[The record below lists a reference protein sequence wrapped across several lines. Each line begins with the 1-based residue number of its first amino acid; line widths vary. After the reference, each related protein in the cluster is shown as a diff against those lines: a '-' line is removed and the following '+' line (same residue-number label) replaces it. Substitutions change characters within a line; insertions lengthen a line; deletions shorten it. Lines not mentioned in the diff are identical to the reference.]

1 MSEVVE
7 TPAPEVV
14 APATPAAPAPKATRF
29 EIPVLTE
36 LKPAVAEPPAKA
48 PDATPPVAT
57 EGEKPPEAAK
67 PGPEAEKAAEAR
79 AARLRTNRLYKQN
92 AELKA
97 ERDLYRQQAEKAQ
110 APAAAATAMEG
121 APDPAKFTDI
131 TEYTKAVTEWAK
143 AENAKE
149 LTAKQQQEQVTRRQQ
164 ALTESWETASERGA
178 AKYEDFEPVVGP
190 LEPTSP
196 WSIAIM
202 QCENADDVA
211 YYLGKNLSEAKRI
224 IALEPLAQIREIGKL
239 EAKLLATPPTPK
251 PASKAPA
258 PINPVQGVAVPSEG
272 ITPEM
277 EFEKFLKIRNRQLGR
292 K

>member
-1 MSEVVE
+1 MPEVVE
-7 TPAPEVV
+7 SAPQEVV
-14 APATPAAPAPKATRF
+14 VDAPAAPVQKATRF

-57 EGEKPPEAAK
+57 EEKPPEAAK
-67 PGPEAEKAAEAR
+67 PDPEAEAAAKARSE
-79 AARLRTNRLYKQN
+79 RLRVNRLYKQN

-97 ERDLYRQQAEKAQ
+97 QYELANKELEKLR
-110 APAAAATAMEG
+110 APTVATATMSG
-121 APDPAKFTDI
+121 APDPSKFTDI

-143 AENAKE
+143 SENAKE
-149 LTAKQQQEQVTRRQQ
+149 ITQKQQQEQVQRRQQ
-164 ALTESWETASERGA
+164 EITESWDTAAERGA
-178 AKYEDFEPVVGP
+178 AKYEDFEQAVGE
-190 LEPTSP
+190 LKPTSP
-196 WSIAIM
+196 WAIAVM

-211 YYLGKNLSEAKRI
+211 YYLGKNMAEAKRI
-224 IALEPLAQIREIGKL
+224 IGLEPLAQIREIGKL

-258 PINPVQGVAVPSEG
+258 PINPVQGVAVPSDG
-272 ITPEM
+272 ITPQM
-277 EFEKFLKIRNRQLGR
+277 DFEKFMKVRNKQLGR